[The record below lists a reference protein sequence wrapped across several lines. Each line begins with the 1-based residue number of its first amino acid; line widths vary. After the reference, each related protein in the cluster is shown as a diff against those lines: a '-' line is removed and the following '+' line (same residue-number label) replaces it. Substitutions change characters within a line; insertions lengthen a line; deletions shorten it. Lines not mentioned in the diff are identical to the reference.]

1 MLDYYK
7 INDSEFTP
15 ESPDEENYIASL
27 SLNDFRHL
35 DKVIA
40 YSKEIGAEIK
50 PFEDHRLSSDKVEK
64 LLLFCDEVLAANKK
78 NTQVFNA
85 YSKLKNILKESYKS
99 KSGIILFYE

>member
-7 INDSEFTP
+7 ISDSEPTP
-15 ESPDEENYIASL
+15 KNRDEDNYIASL
-27 SLNDFRHL
+27 SLHDFRYL
-35 DKVIA
+35 DKIIT
-40 YSKEIGAEIK
+40 YSKEINAELK

-64 LLLFCDEVLAANKK
+64 LLLFCDDILATNKK
-78 NTQVFNA
+78 DAKVFNA